1 MKYEKLALGL
11 LAGFV
16 VTGLVMFWLESFG
29 KIFFDEYQNAPY
41 DPVFL
46 DEFVMSLPISAFV
59 ALLLAHV
66 GGVFLGSF
74 TASYISKY
82 KRYIPAI
89 VIGVVL
95 FSFSIINAT
104 EIQHPLWYSI
114 IDIVLVIPTALF
126 AHKVYLT
133 KVTDPLKV

>member
-1 MKYEKLALGL
+1 MG
-11 LAGFV
+11 
-16 VTGLVMFWLESFG
+16 
-29 KIFFDEYQNAPY
+29 IFFFENIGRTLFEEYKNAPY
-41 DPVFL
+41 DPDLL
-46 DEFVMSLPISAFV
+46 DEFVMSLPTGAFI

-74 TASYISKY
+74 TASHISKWR
-82 KRYIPAI
+82 RYVPAL
-89 VIGVVL
+89 VIGVIL
-95 FSFSIINAT
+95 FSFSVINAS

-114 IDIVLVIPTALF
+114 LDTVLVIPTALF